1 MQKQIIGNTVTPKET
16 PKSVLPDNHKSG
28 QSQMIGNTVP
38 LQTSPSTVKYGAGT
52 SNGTMQMTGEM
63 QKLSTKPFSGWQSDN
78 TGMSERTLQMKKG
91 Y

>member
-1 MQKQIIGNTVTPKET
+1 MQKQMIGDTVK
-16 PKSVLPDNHKSG
+16 PKSDPRNVLPENHKSG

-52 SNGTMQMTGEM
+52 SHGTVQMIGDTK
-63 QKLSTKPFSGWQSDN
+63 KLSTKPFSGFGDAPV
-78 TGMSERTLQMKKG
+78 SERTNESKKG